1 MMASTTTLRSGIS
14 DLVNDLVKIGNN
26 TTNADQQTALL
37 KITNAL
43 MILWQQV
50 IFDQLNAQTSDYKT
64 AIASLDDA
72 KAAAAAAKKD
82 MDGVVQA
89 IKKATAAA
97 KALDKVI
104 NFAVKLLV

>member
-1 MMASTTTLRSGIS
+1 MAKTTTLRSGIS

-43 MILWQQV
+43 IILWQQV
-50 IFDQLNAQTSDYKT
+50 IFDQLNAQTNDYK
-64 AIASLDDA
+64 AAVASLDDA

-82 MDGVVQA
+82 LDGVAQV
-89 IKKATAAA
+89 IKEATTAA
-97 KALDKVI
+97 KAIDKVI

>member
-1 MMASTTTLRSGIS
+1 MAKTTTLRSGIS

-26 TTNADQQTALL
+26 TTNADQQTALI

-50 IFDQLNAQTSDYKT
+50 IFDQLNAETSNYKD

-72 KAAAAAAKKD
+72 KAAAAAAKKNLD
-82 MDGVVQA
+82 DVAHA
-89 IKKATAAA
+89 IEKATSAA
-97 KALDKVI
+97 KAIDKLI